1 MMTIPDQSEPTR
13 LASWIHPL
21 IAGIVASVV
30 GYASSF
36 SIVLQGLTAVGASPV
51 QAASGLFA
59 LCLGQGLL
67 AIYLSLRYKQPISIA
82 WSTPGA
88 ALLMGNGMPHGGFG
102 VAVLAF
108 IMTGLLIVIAGLWN
122 PLRTAIARIPLSLS
136 SAMLAGILAQLC
148 MAPIHAIAQIPT
160 RVLPIIISWLLA
172 WLFIRRYAVLVA
184 LVATV
189 LVIMLSAALPSNAF
203 ENMPLVPHLSWIPPV
218 YDWVDALG
226 IAIPLFI
233 VTMAS
238 QNVPGI
244 AVMKANGYAI
254 PVRSAFSLTGLV
266 SVILAPVGG
275 HGINLSAITASL
287 CAGSEAGTNP
297 QRRYLA
303 SLTGGIV
310 YLLLGGIAGY
320 ATTFVY
326 LTPPLLI
333 QSLAGLALLSTLGN
347 ALTLALKNDR
357 HHLPAIITFLAT
369 FSGITLLGIGS
380 AFWGVVA
387 GGILLTSEK
396 TVSLT
401 KQM

>member
-1 MMTIPDQSEPTR
+1 MTTPDQSEKTV
-13 LASWIHPL
+13 LSAWIHPL
-21 IAGIVASVV
+21 IAGVIASVV

-36 SIVLQGLTAVGASPV
+36 SIVLQGLTAVGASPQ

-67 AIYLSLRYKQPISIA
+67 AIYLSARYKQPISIA

-108 IMTGLLIVIAGLWN
+108 IITGLLIVIAGVWN
-122 PLRTAIARIPLSLS
+122 PLRTAIVRIPLSLS

-148 MAPIHAIAQIPT
+148 MAPVHAIAQMPT

-189 LVIMLSAALPSNAF
+189 LVILLSAAVPSNAF

-218 YDWVDALG
+218 YDWIDALG

-254 PVRSAFSLTGLV
+254 PLRSALSSTGIV
-266 SVILAPVGG
+266 SVILAPTGG

-287 CAGSEAGTNP
+287 CAGPEAGTNR

-320 ATTFVY
+320 AATFVY

-347 ALTLALKNDR
+347 ALTLALKNER
-357 HHLPAIITFLAT
+357 HHLPAIITFLVT

-380 AFWGVVA
+380 AFWGIVA
-387 GGILLTSEK
+387 GGILLASEK